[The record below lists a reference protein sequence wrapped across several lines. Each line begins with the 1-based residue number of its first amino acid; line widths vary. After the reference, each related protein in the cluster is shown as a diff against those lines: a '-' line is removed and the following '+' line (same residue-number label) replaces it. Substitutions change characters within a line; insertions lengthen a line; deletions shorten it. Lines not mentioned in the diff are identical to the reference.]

1 MSESAKPSYIT
12 SLIRHFED
20 LRDGTHGGSSSRKDK
35 EAHFEKAV
43 QLLAPIARQ
52 VLTEVNTS
60 LLLDTGRLAETG
72 LRRTADGGLN
82 ASWILSW
89 PEQRAAGVQ
98 PIVLQAD
105 FGSRF
110 HHPHLRGATV
120 QDWPL
125 NVFSD
130 EDAAAQLSIL
140 RAIASSD
147 LHNLVYRAD
156 YRIVPA
162 VTANPATPLAHG
174 GQAT

>member
-1 MSESAKPSYIT
+1 MPESPVPAYIP
-12 SLIRHFED
+12 SLIRHFEY
-20 LRDGTHGGSSSRKDK
+20 LRDGTHGGSASRKDK

-43 QLLAPIARQ
+43 QLLGPIARE
-52 VLTEVNTS
+52 VLTEMNTS
-60 LLLDTGRLAETG
+60 LLLDTGQLTETG

-82 ASWILSW
+82 PSWALTC
-89 PEQRAAGVQ
+89 PEQRDAGVQ
-98 PIVLQAD
+98 PIVLQAY
-105 FGSRF
+105 FGGGF
-110 HHPHLRGATV
+110 HHPHLRGTTV
-120 QDWPL
+120 HDWPL

-162 VTANPATPLAHG
+162 VTASSGTQLANG
-174 GQAT
+174 AKTT